1 MGVELK
7 HTSVDELNRLHEKL
21 ASAFRISGLKGDA
34 LDKAIAAALTPS
46 LREIEAVRQA
56 EADRRSRVKLVKD

>member
-7 HTSVDELNRLHEKL
+7 HVSVSELDRLHEKL
-21 ASAFRISGLKGDA
+21 AGAFRVSGLTGDA